1 MKNNKYGMPPPSSR
15 AEFEHNISL
24 SFEDALRK
32 LSSKQ
37 LDPFFVQRT
46 LPQLKSIEFF
56 PNGRINFNSV
66 DESLR
71 LQANMQHWMELMP
84 PPELIK
90 KEDSEK
96 E

>member
-1 MKNNKYGMPPPSSR
+1 MPPPNTR
-15 AEFEHNISL
+15 ADFEHNIGL

-32 LSSKQ
+32 LDSKQ

-46 LPQLKSIEFF
+46 LPQLKNIEFL
-56 PNGRINFNSV
+56 PNGRINLNSI

-84 PPELIK
+84 PPEIIK
-90 KEDSEK
+90 KDDK
-96 E
+96 ENN

>member
-1 MKNNKYGMPPPSSR
+1 MRKSKYGMPPPSNRS
-15 AEFEHNISL
+15 EFEHNIGL
-24 SFEDALRK
+24 SFEDALKK
-32 LSSKQ
+32 LGSNQ

-46 LPQLKSIEFF
+46 LPQLKKIEFL

-84 PPELIK
+84 PPEIIK
-90 KEDSEK
+90 KDDK
-96 E
+96 ENN

>member
-1 MKNNKYGMPPPSSR
+1 MPPPSTR
-15 AEFEHNISL
+15 AEFEHNIGL
-24 SFEDALRK
+24 SYEDAFRK
-32 LSSKQ
+32 IENKQ

-46 LPQLKSIEFF
+46 LQQLKDIEFL
-56 PNGRINFNSV
+56 PNGRINLNSV

-71 LQANMQHWMELMP
+71 LQANMQNWMELMP

-90 KEDSEK
+90 KNDSEN

>member
-1 MKNNKYGMPPPSSR
+1 MPPPSTR
-15 AEFEHNISL
+15 AEFEHNIGL
-24 SFEDALRK
+24 SFEDALKK

-46 LPQLKSIEFF
+46 LPQINDIEFL

-71 LQANMQHWMELMP
+71 LHANMQHWMELMP

-90 KEDSEK
+90 KDDK
-96 E
+96 ANK

>member
-1 MKNNKYGMPPPSSR
+1 MPPPSTR
-15 AEFEHNISL
+15 AEFEHNIAL
-24 SFEDALRK
+24 SFENALKK
-32 LSSKQ
+32 LGSNQ

-46 LPQLKSIEFF
+46 LPQLKDIKFL

-84 PPELIK
+84 PPERIK
-90 KEDSEK
+90 VDDTDNYI
-96 E
+96 